1 MKGLKDILPPFLRG
15 KLAAR
20 LGIIILAVL
29 IVEAISIVQYRY
41 TRKLLDTELERRAE
55 LALTSSAQVI
65 SNTLKSAESTMQ
77 EHLWDI
83 RSHLSEPDSMFSV
96 TRRLIENNHYVV
108 GGEIAFVPDY
118 YPKKGRL
125 FEPYAHK
132 EDGGIVVKQLPDN
145 DHDYT
150 EHPAYIKTFETDDS
164 SWSDPYFYGKGTDSV
179 RLTTFTCPLHDDEGR
194 FVAVCGLDIDLSWL
208 SDTLNAHRLYPSSFG
223 FLLTET
229 GEPIVGNLSGQSD
242 ISGIVSLLDDDAS
255 DSEPG
260 GNIRMVRF
268 KDDSGKGRATLY
280 CTSMAEDP
288 YWKVA
293 MVSYDNEV
301 YEPAY
306 RMRLRNLLLSLLGVI
321 TLFYIVHLF
330 ARGERNLQKAQIE
343 QARIGS
349 ELHVARDIQMEM
361 LPKVFPPFPDR
372 DDIDIFGSLEPAR
385 EVGGDL
391 FDFFIRADKLF
402 FCIGD
407 VSGKG
412 VPSAMLMAVTHSL
425 FRLLSEHNDDPAVI
439 VRAINDASCRDNET
453 NMFVTFFVGVLD
465 LQTGHMRYCNAG
477 HDHPVVVAT
486 DTQDLP
492 VVANFPMG
500 VFEGIDF
507 EAQECDLPTGSTLFL
522 YTDGVTEAKDV
533 TRKQFTKP
541 RMVEVLKREA
551 GADAETLVKSVGDEV
566 RRFTEGAEQSDDL
579 TMLAIRYLKEAGET
593 GLGTLTLKNDVRQVT
608 ELGAFI
614 KSVAA
619 RVGLPDKAARNLR
632 LAVEEAVVNAM
643 SYAYPAGTEGDVTID
658 AGSDGRTLRVRIS
671 DAGAPFDPTA
681 VGDVDTALPAKD
693 RPIGGLGIH
702 LMQTLADG
710 VEYRREDERNILTIN
725 KEILT

>member
-15 KLAAR
+15 KLAMR
-20 LGIIILAVL
+20 LVIIILAVL

-96 TRRLIENNHYVV
+96 TRRLIENNNYVV

-118 YPKKGRL
+118 YPRKGRL

-150 EHPAYIKTFETDDS
+150 EHPAYIKTVETESS
-164 SWSDPYFYGKGTDSV
+164 SWSDPYIYGRGTDSV
-179 RLTTFTCPLHDDEGR
+179 RLTTFTYPLSDDDGR
-194 FVAVCGLDIDLSWL
+194 IIAVCGLDIDLSWL
-208 SDTLNAHRLYPSSFG
+208 GDTLNAHRLYPSSYG
-223 FLLTET
+223 FLLTEA
-229 GEPIVGNLSGQSD
+229 GEPVVGKGD
-242 ISGIVSLLDDDAS
+242 ISSIASLLDDAVPVSS
-255 DSEPG
+255 DQGS
-260 GNIRMVRF
+260 IRMVRF
-268 KDDSGKGRATLY
+268 NDGSENGMASIY
-280 CTSMAEDP
+280 STSMTEDP
-288 YWKVA
+288 YWQVA
-293 MVSYDNEV
+293 MVSYDKEV

-306 RMRLRNLLLSLLGVI
+306 RMRMRNLLLSLLGVI
-321 TLFYIVHLF
+321 MLFYIVHLF
-330 ARGERNLQKAQIE
+330 ARGERKLQEAHIE

-349 ELHVARDIQMEM
+349 ELHVARNIQMEM

-372 DDIDIFGSLEPAR
+372 DDIDIYGSLEPAR

-391 FDFFIRADKLF
+391 FDFFIRADKLY

-439 VRAINDASCRDNET
+439 VRAINDASCRDNES

-465 LQTGHMRYCNAG
+465 LLTGHMRYCNAG
-477 HDHPVVVAT
+477 HDHPVLVAAEVR
-486 DTQDLP
+486 DLP
-492 VVANFPMG
+492 VIANLPLG
-500 VFEGIDF
+500 VFEGMDF
-507 EAQECDLPTGSTLFL
+507 EAQECDLPSGATLFL

-533 TRKQFTKP
+533 TRKQFTKK
-541 RMVEVLKREA
+541 RLVEVLGREA
-551 GADAETLVKSVGDEV
+551 GTDAEALVKSIGDEV
-566 RRFTEGAEQSDDL
+566 RRFTDGAEQSDDL
-579 TMLAIRYLKEAGET
+579 TMLAIRYLRDGQET
-593 GLGTLTLKNDVRQVT
+593 GLGTLTLKNDVRQVA

-614 KSVAA
+614 KSVAT

-658 AGSDGRTLRVRIS
+658 AGSDGRTLRVRVS

-681 VGDVDTALPAKD
+681 AGEVDTALPAKD

-710 VEYRREDERNILTIN
+710 VEYQRKDERNVLTIN